1 MNSYLF
7 GADQRKQGRKEFDR
21 LMLEMWRSLIKCPNL
36 TREGFQKRK
45 ETNSREKVSIPHNKP
60 YIFMRGNGK
69 GKTAIDWSQS
79 SEDNIESATFKV
91 EAPHFVAFGISFK
104 NEAPTGIAYTSQNQ
118 SVAAY
123 VGADMVAFY
132 HCAFYSSHNTL
143 FDLKGRH
150 YYDSCYIQGSIDFIF
165 GLAQSIFHSC
175 EIFVIADRRMEI
187 HGSITA
193 HKRESA
199 KENTGFVFI
208 KGQVFGIGDV
218 YLGRAKG
225 AYSRVIFANTYISK
239 TVVPQGWTNWSYAGS
254 TENVVIGSRN
264 LHHAEY
270 NCHGPGSNS
279 TNRAPWS
286 KQLSDKE
293 AAPFLSIDFINGK
306 SSFTTI
312 MCRNKKKTSSYV
324 EILESVGVDR
334 PSEILFVTDVYQEAI
349 AAKAAGYT
357 IPVGWVVMVYPP
369 SIHLNP
375 AKYKDPLDFNPWR
388 WEVR

>member
-1 MNSYLF
+1 MQFWAFDQTPPHLQHQPIELLPSLF
-7 GADQRKQGRKEFDR
+7 P
-21 LMLEMWRSLIKCPNL
+21 LICTK
-36 TREGFQKRK
+36 
-45 ETNSREKVSIPHNKP
+45 
-60 YIFMRGNGK
+60 
-69 GKTAIDWSQS
+69 
-79 SEDNIESATFKV
+79 
-91 EAPHFVAFGISFK
+91 K

-150 YYDSCYIQGSIDFIF
+150 YYDSCYIQGSMDFIF

-239 TVVPQGWTNWSYAGS
+239 TVVP
-254 TENVVIGSRN
+254 
-264 LHHAEY
+264 
-270 NCHGPGSNS
+270 
-279 TNRAPWS
+279 
-286 KQLSDKE
+286 
-293 AAPFLSIDFINGK
+293 
-306 SSFTTI
+306 
-312 MCRNKKKTSSYV
+312 
-324 EILESVGVDR
+324 
-334 PSEILFVTDVYQEAI
+334 
-349 AAKAAGYT
+349 
-357 IPVGWVVMVYPP
+357 
-369 SIHLNP
+369 
-375 AKYKDPLDFNPWR
+375 
-388 WEVR
+388 